1 MPAEGMQ
8 IHGRTQPSSHP
19 EEGFLVRAVIFANGD
34 FKKTS
39 IPLSSLREDDLL
51 IAADGGA
58 QHLQELG
65 LRPTT
70 VIGDMDSISPTLLN
84 DLKTQGTQLIV
95 YPRDKDQTDLELALT
110 YAVQSGVQEVLF
122 FGVLGGRLDQSL
134 ANLMLLTRDD
144 WKDLSLVISNAPDF
158 AFMMRDHNTT
168 LLHGNPGDIVSLIP
182 LSAVVTEVTTHG
194 LRWPLKNAELTLGN
208 TISVSNEMLEKS
220 ARIEIG
226 IGKLLLVHRDI
237 LAAENEE

>member
-1 MPAEGMQ
+1 M
-8 IHGRTQPSSHP
+8 
-19 EEGFLVRAVIFANGD
+19 RAVIFANGN
-34 FKKTS
+34 FKKSS
-39 IPLSSLREDDLL
+39 IPLQSFREDDLL

-65 LRPTT
+65 LRPAT

-84 DLKTQGTQLIV
+84 DLKTQGTQSIV

-110 YAVQSGVQEVLF
+110 YAVQSGVQEVLL

-144 WKDLSLVISNAPDF
+144 WKDLSLVISNAPDI
-158 AFMMRDHNTT
+158 AYVMRDHGTIS
-168 LLHGNPGDIVSLIP
+168 LQGNPGDIVSLIP
-182 LSAVVTEVTTHG
+182 LSALVTDVSTHG

-208 TISVSNEMLEKS
+208 TISVSNEILEKS

-226 IGKLLLVHRDI
+226 IGKLLLVHREI
-237 LAAENEE
+237 LAAEMEE

>member
-1 MPAEGMQ
+1 MQ
-8 IHGRTQPSSHP
+8 THSRSKPSSHP
-19 EEGFLVRAVIFANGD
+19 KEGFLLRAVIFANGN
-34 FKKTS
+34 FNQSS
-39 IPLSSLREDDLL
+39 ISLQSLREDDLL
-51 IAADGGA
+51 IAVDGGA

-65 LRPTT
+65 LSPAT

-84 DLKTQGTQLIV
+84 DLKTRDTQLIV
-95 YPRDKDQTDLELALT
+95 YPRDKNQTDLELALT
-110 YAVQSGVQEVLF
+110 YAVQSGVQEVLL
-122 FGVLGGRLDQSL
+122 FGVLGGRLDQSV

-144 WKDLSLVISNAPDF
+144 WQDLSLVISSAPDT
-158 AFMMRDHNTT
+158 AYVLRDRGTIT
-168 LLHGNPGDIVSLIP
+168 LQGSPGDIVSLIP
-182 LSAVVTEVTTHG
+182 FSALVTEVSTQG

-237 LAAENEE
+237 LTAEDEE

>member
-1 MPAEGMQ
+1 
-8 IHGRTQPSSHP
+8 
-19 EEGFLVRAVIFANGD
+19 LRAVIFANGN
-34 FKKTS
+34 FKKSS
-39 IPLSSLREDDLL
+39 IPLQSFREDDLL

-65 LRPTT
+65 LRPAT

-84 DLKTQGTQLIV
+84 DLKTQGTQSIV

-110 YAVQSGVQEVLF
+110 YAVQSGVQEVLL

-144 WKDLSLVISNAPDF
+144 WKDLSLVISNAPDI
-158 AFMMRDHNTT
+158 AYVMRDHGTIS
-168 LLHGNPGDIVSLIP
+168 LQGNPGDIVSLIP
-182 LSAVVTEVTTHG
+182 LSALVTDVSTHG

-208 TISVSNEMLEKS
+208 TISVSNEILEKS

-237 LAAENEE
+237 LAAEDEE

>member
-1 MPAEGMQ
+1 M
-8 IHGRTQPSSHP
+8 
-19 EEGFLVRAVIFANGD
+19 RAVIFANGN
-34 FKKTS
+34 FKNSS
-39 IPLSSLREDDLL
+39 IALQSLREDDLL

-65 LRPTT
+65 LSPAT
-70 VIGDMDSISPTLLN
+70 VIGDMDSISPVLLN

-144 WKDLSLVISNAPDF
+144 WKDLSLVISNAPDI
-158 AFMMRDHNTT
+158 AYLMCDHGTIS
-168 LLHGNPGDIVSLIP
+168 LQGNPGDIVSLIP
-182 LSAVVTEVTTHG
+182 LSAVVTEVSTQG
-194 LRWPLKNAELTLGN
+194 LRWPLRNAKLTRGN

-226 IGKLLLVHRDI
+226 IGKLLLAHRDI
-237 LAAENEE
+237 LAAEDEE